1 MRTLLFSLVFFASLD
16 QLSYGQIRY
25 NLNNNNDEQIAI
37 SYTNPKIYEV
47 AEIEVIGEKYLDEIA
62 LKSLSGIK
70 VGDKISIP
78 GESISGAIK
87 KLWKQG
93 IIGDIKILIKKI
105 EGEKAYL
112 SIVLKERPRLST
124 FEINGIGRTQ
134 KSELTEK
141 INLIRGR
148 IVTDAII
155 KNTQNTIENF
165 FKKKGFFNT
174 EVNIVETLDKE
185 VSNSVRLNI
194 NVIKN
199 KKVKINNIL
208 FFGNKNYS
216 DAKLKGK
223 LKKSGERVRIKLF
236 K

>member
-1 MRTLLFSLVFFASLD
+1 MLFSSLKKEIEG
-16 QLSYGQIRY
+16 LERFNIMRLYIIISVILLGFNYKSFSQIRY
-25 NLNNNNDEQIAI
+25 NLNNDQQIAI
-37 SYTNPKIYEV
+37 SYTNPKTYEV
-47 AEIEVIGEKYLDEIA
+47 AEIKVEGEKYLDEIA
-62 LKSLSGIK
+62 LKSLAGIK

-93 IIGDIKILIKKI
+93 IIGDIKIIVNKI
-105 EGEKAYL
+105 EDEKVYL

-148 IVTDAII
+148 IVTDAVI
-155 KNTQNTIENF
+155 KNTQNTIENY

-174 EVNIVETLDKE
+174 IVDVKQETDTI
-185 VSNSVRLNI
+185 VSNSIKLKI
-194 NVIKN
+194 NVSKS
-199 KKVKINNIL
+199 KKLNSII
-208 FFGNKNYS
+208 
-216 DAKLKGK
+216 
-223 LKKSGERVRIKLF
+223 
-236 K
+236 